1 MMIVSLLLLRAASV
15 GARWPRGPGGVA
27 RGGGAFADGE
37 GTYLQSFPAAFT
49 PEECAR
55 IEELF
60 LRREVE
66 VDERI
71 GEGVS
76 RVNRWVK
83 SPLPGEFDWI
93 LRRVLEHLPPS
104 NAFWGFS
111 KTFADADVKTFEQ
124 HVDFALMHEF
134 GAGRF
139 FDWHVDTKPDDET
152 DRTLNVNVV
161 LSKPGD
167 FQGGDLQVANTN
179 ASLGIGDL
187 HAYPAAC
194 PHKVHDISRGRRR
207 TLVLAVRA
215 APRGAAPSQS
225 SAYWAS
231 ARRRY
236 ELLCADGAP
245 PKLHWIFGQ
254 YLEASGDGP
263 AAVQKFGD
271 SYRASAE
278 RDQYVAAFASEAESL
293 HAADD
298 LEGAAKALEICAA
311 IEPHVAS
318 HLADLGVVRWKLGAL
333 DAAEAALRRAIFNQ
347 GAVEAQAALRAA
359 LSLVLADLGRG
370 AEAAE
375 EERLARQGHPETAA
389 AALEHLATLRR

>member
-1 MMIVSLLLLRAASV
+1 MALRSAASAASRAPSFQRTTPRS
-15 GARWPRGPGGVA
+15 ARWEATCGSMAAQISSALAAPSRSSAAWRLSASLANAATYWSRSALARYESPNFCTAAGPSPLA
-27 RGGGAFADGE
+27 SRYWPKIQWSLGGAPSA
-37 GTYLQSFPAAFT
+37 QS
-49 PEECAR
+49 
-55 IEELF
+55 
-60 LRREVE
+60 
-66 VDERI
+66 
-71 GEGVS
+71 S
-76 RVNRWVK
+76 
-83 SPLPGEFDWI
+83 S
-93 LRRVLEHLPPS
+93 
-104 NAFWGFS
+104 
-111 KTFADADVKTFEQ
+111 
-124 HVDFALMHEF
+124 
-134 GAGRF
+134 
-139 FDWHVDTKPDDET
+139 
-152 DRTLNVNVV
+152 
-161 LSKPGD
+161 
-167 FQGGDLQVANTN
+167 
-179 ASLGIGDL
+179 
-187 HAYPAAC
+187 Y
-194 PHKVHDISRGRRR
+194 RRR
-207 TLVLAVRA
+207 AEAQYALDWLGA